1 MIKVFKSPEE
11 KCPPI
16 ILSLYNFV
24 VTTKLVLSISLYSCI
39 IVDASQIL
47 EKYSKIT
54 RTIGDFYVG
63 FSPFGQIISI
73 RVI

>member
-1 MIKVFKSPEE
+1 MIKVLKSPEE
-11 KCPPI
+11 KCPPT

-24 VTTKLVLSISLYSCI
+24 VTTKLVLRISLYSCI
-39 IVDASQIL
+39 IVDTSQIL
-47 EKYSKIT
+47 EKHPKIT

-63 FSPFGQIISI
+63 FSPFGQISI